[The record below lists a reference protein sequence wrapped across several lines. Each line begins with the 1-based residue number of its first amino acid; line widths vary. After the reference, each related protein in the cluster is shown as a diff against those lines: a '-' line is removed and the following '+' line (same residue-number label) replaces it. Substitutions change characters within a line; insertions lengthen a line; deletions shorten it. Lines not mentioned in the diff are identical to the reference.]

1 MSAPDDRQ
9 GGGPGPDPRAM
20 GWPIPPH
27 FDPGDTA
34 RLFRVPYSE
43 RAQQARAWAAEHG
56 ISPATSDSPSVCLVL
71 VDAQNTFCLPGFELF
86 VAGRSGTGAVD
97 DNARLCRFIYTNL
110 GAITQIVATLDTH
123 SAIQIFPPVF
133 WVNEAGEHPGPHT
146 VVSRE
151 DVEAGVWR
159 VNPKIQAAVAPR
171 PGFDLEAYGRHY
183 VRKLQAGGKYP
194 LTVWPY
200 HAMLGGIGHA
210 LVSSVEEAVFF
221 HAVARGSPTRF
232 EIKGNNPLTEHY
244 SVLRPEVLEDHEG
257 VAIAGENTSLLKAL
271 RSFDVLIFAGQAKSH
286 CLAWTVED
294 LLTAIRARDPG
305 RAGRVYLLED
315 CTSPVVVPGVVDFT
329 EPADAAFARFAEA
342 GMHRVRSTTP
352 LRSWPGVGR

>member
-1 MSAPDDRQ
+1 V
-9 GGGPGPDPRAM
+9 
-20 GWPIPPH
+20 GWPLPPH
-27 FDPGDTA
+27 FDPGATA
-34 RLFRVPYSE
+34 RLFRVPYLE
-43 RAQQARAWAAEHG
+43 RAEQARAWAAEHG
-56 ISPATSDSPSVCLVL
+56 ISPAASDSPSVCLVL
-71 VDAQNTFCLPGFELF
+71 VDVQNTFCLPGFELF

-123 SAIQIFPPVF
+123 SAIQIFHPVF
-133 WVNEAGEHPGPHT
+133 WVNEAGAHPGPHT

-151 DVEAGVWR
+151 DVVAGVWR
-159 VNPKIQAAVAPR
+159 VNPKILAAVAPR
-171 PGFDLEAYGRHY
+171 PGFDLEAYVRHY
-183 VRKLQAGGKYP
+183 AGKLQAGGKYP
-194 LTVWPY
+194 LTIWPY

-221 HAVARGSPTRF
+221 HAVARDRPTRF

-257 VAIAGENTSLLKAL
+257 LPIAGENTALLKAL
-271 RSFDVLIFAGQAKSH
+271 LSFDVLIFAGQAKSH

-294 LLTAIRARDPG
+294 LLTEIRARDPG
-305 RAGRVYLLED
+305 RAERVYLLED

-329 EPADAAFARFAEA
+329 ERADAAFARFAGA